1 MCRLSSCDKFQK
13 LYVNRIGRPL
23 GSDAG
28 GMVVL
33 SADSEQ
39 AGMEQSIKG
48 TGHSSG
54 DDYHQRGQLS
64 DEAQKKQADLKPLL
78 RLLPYILPHRL
89 MLIAAGI
96 ALVTAAAMMLV
107 IPQAVRRMIDHGF
120 ASGGEA
126 FIAQYFLMLLVIGA
140 VLAAASAT
148 RFYCVNWLGERVVAE
163 LRADVFRHLTHL
175 GPGYFDNVHSGEV
188 MSRLTADTTQ
198 IKSAAGVA
206 ISQAVRSTIM
216 VVGALVMMFVTSIQL
231 SLLVLVAIPII
242 LLPIIGIGRVVRRL
256 SRAAQDRLADA
267 SAYAAENLGAV
278 RTMQAFTSEEVVGD
292 RYAGAVED
300 AFQAARSRLISR
312 AGLTGMAM
320 FLVTTSIIG
329 VLWLGASMVITGD
342 LSGGRLGQ
350 FVLYA
355 MFVGGALG
363 QLSEVWGEVQQSA
376 GAAERMSELLDAE
389 PAVVEIERPIAMP
402 EPSEGRVRFEDVSLT
417 YSGSDGKAAITNV
430 SFDVLPGHKVA
441 FVGPSGAGKTSI
453 FSLLLRFYDPDNGT
467 IRLDGADISKV
478 RLQDLRK
485 RIAVVPQ
492 DVDIFADT
500 VAENVRYGLSGCSHE
515 DIVKAAEVA
524 NAHEFISAFSDGYH
538 TRLGERGV
546 QLSGGQRQRI
556 AIARAVLRGSCILL
570 LDEAT
575 SALDAESE
583 AAIATGLRNAM
594 QGRTTLVISHRLAT
608 TQDADVILVI
618 DKGQIVERGTHDEL
632 IEQNGLYKRFADL
645 QLA

>member
-1 MCRLSSCDKFQK
+1 
-13 LYVNRIGRPL
+13 
-23 GSDAG
+23 
-28 GMVVL
+28 
-33 SADSEQ
+33 
-39 AGMEQSIKG
+39 
-48 TGHSSG
+48 
-54 DDYHQRGQLS
+54 
-64 DEAQKKQADLKPLL
+64 
-78 RLLPYILPHRL
+78 
-89 MLIAAGI
+89 
-96 ALVTAAAMMLV
+96 
-107 IPQAVRRMIDHGF
+107 
-120 ASGGEA
+120 
-126 FIAQYFLMLLVIGA
+126 
-140 VLAAASAT
+140 
-148 RFYCVNWLGERVVAE
+148 
-163 LRADVFRHLTHL
+163 
-175 GPGYFDNVHSGEV
+175 
-188 MSRLTADTTQ
+188 
-198 IKSAAGVA
+198 
-206 ISQAVRSTIM
+206 
-216 VVGALVMMFVTSIQL
+216 
-231 SLLVLVAIPII
+231 
-242 LLPIIGIGRVVRRL
+242 
-256 SRAAQDRLADA
+256 
-267 SAYAAENLGAV
+267 
-278 RTMQAFTSEEVVGD
+278 
-292 RYAGAVED
+292 
-300 AFQAARSRLISR
+300 
-312 AGLTGMAM
+312 
-320 FLVTTSIIG
+320 
-329 VLWLGASMVITGD
+329 MVITGD

-417 YSGSDGKAAITNV
+417 YSGSDGKAAMTNV
-430 SFDVLPGHKVA
+430 SFDVLPGQKVA

>member
-376 GAAERMSELLDAE
+376 GAAERLSELLDAE

-500 VAENVRYGLSGCSHE
+500 VAENVRYGLSDCSHE

>member
-1 MCRLSSCDKFQK
+1 
-13 LYVNRIGRPL
+13 
-23 GSDAG
+23 
-28 GMVVL
+28 MVVL

-54 DDYHQRGQLS
+54 NDYRQRGQLS
-64 DEAQKKQADLKPLL
+64 DEAQKKRADLKPLL

-126 FIAQYFLMLLVIGA
+126 FIAQYFLMLIVIGA

-256 SRAAQDRLADA
+256 SRSAQDRLADA

-376 GAAERMSELLDAE
+376 GAAERLSELLDAE
-389 PAVVEIERPIAMP
+389 PAVVEVERPIAMP

-430 SFDVLPGHKVA
+430 SFDVLPGQKVA

-500 VAENVRYGLSGCSHE
+500 VAENVRYGLSDCSHE

-556 AIARAVLRGSCILL
+556 AIARAVLRGSRILL

>member
-1 MCRLSSCDKFQK
+1 
-13 LYVNRIGRPL
+13 
-23 GSDAG
+23 
-28 GMVVL
+28 MVVL

-54 DDYHQRGQLS
+54 DDYRQRGQLS
-64 DEAQKKQADLKPLL
+64 DEAQKKRADLKPLL

-126 FIAQYFLMLLVIGA
+126 FIAQYFLMLIVIGA

-256 SRAAQDRLADA
+256 SRSAQDRLADA

-376 GAAERMSELLDAE
+376 GAAERLSELLDAE

-417 YSGSDGKAAITNV
+417 YSGSDGKAAMTNV
-430 SFDVLPGHKVA
+430 SFDVLPGQKVA

-500 VAENVRYGLSGCSHE
+500 VAENVRYGLSDCSHE

-556 AIARAVLRGSCILL
+556 AIARAVLRGSRILL

>member
-376 GAAERMSELLDAE
+376 GAAERLSELLDAE

>member
-175 GPGYFDNVHSGEV
+175 GPSYFDNVHSGEV

-430 SFDVLPGHKVA
+430 SFDVLPGQKVA

>member
-54 DDYHQRGQLS
+54 DDYRQRGQLS
-64 DEAQKKQADLKPLL
+64 DEAQKKRADLKPLL

-500 VAENVRYGLSGCSHE
+500 VAENVRYGLSDCSHE

>member
-126 FIAQYFLMLLVIGA
+126 FIAQYFLMLIVIGA

-376 GAAERMSELLDAE
+376 GAAERLSELLDAE

>member
-1 MCRLSSCDKFQK
+1 
-13 LYVNRIGRPL
+13 
-23 GSDAG
+23 
-28 GMVVL
+28 MVVL

-54 DDYHQRGQLS
+54 DDYRQRGQLS
-64 DEAQKKQADLKPLL
+64 DEAQKKRADLKPLL

-126 FIAQYFLMLLVIGA
+126 FIAQYFLMLIVIGA

-256 SRAAQDRLADA
+256 SRSAQDRLADA

-376 GAAERMSELLDAE
+376 GAAERLSELLDAE

-430 SFDVLPGHKVA
+430 SFDVLPGQKVA

-500 VAENVRYGLSGCSHE
+500 VAENVRYGLSDCSHE

-556 AIARAVLRGSCILL
+556 AIARAVLRGSRILL

>member
-430 SFDVLPGHKVA
+430 SFDVLPGQKVA

>member
-64 DEAQKKQADLKPLL
+64 DEAQKKRADLKPLL

-126 FIAQYFLMLLVIGA
+126 FIAQYFLMLIVIGA

-256 SRAAQDRLADA
+256 SRSAQDRLADA

-500 VAENVRYGLSGCSHE
+500 VAENVRYGLSDCSHE

-556 AIARAVLRGSCILL
+556 AIARAVLRGSRILL

>member
-1 MCRLSSCDKFQK
+1 
-13 LYVNRIGRPL
+13 
-23 GSDAG
+23 
-28 GMVVL
+28 MVVL

-54 DDYHQRGQLS
+54 DDYRQRGQLS
-64 DEAQKKQADLKPLL
+64 DEAQKKRADLKPLL

-126 FIAQYFLMLLVIGA
+126 FIAQYFLMLIVIGA

-256 SRAAQDRLADA
+256 SRSAQDRLADA

-376 GAAERMSELLDAE
+376 GAAERLSELLDAE

-430 SFDVLPGHKVA
+430 SFDVLPGQKVA

-500 VAENVRYGLSGCSHE
+500 VAENVRYGLSDCSHE

-524 NAHEFISAFSDGYH
+524 NAHEFISAFNDGYH

-556 AIARAVLRGSCILL
+556 AIARAVLRGSRILL

>member
-430 SFDVLPGHKVA
+430 SFDVLPGQKVA

-632 IEQNGLYKRFADL
+632 IEQHGLYKRFADL